1 MTYSTEAERQK
12 RINEIRKE
20 LIPCQSD
27 IFNVC
32 SELVYE
38 NERLRRENKELK
50 GMY

>member
-1 MTYSTEAERQK
+1 MTYSTEAKRK

-27 IFNVC
+27 IYYVC

-50 GMY
+50 GVY